1 MPNLVGEDTVDTAST
16 DGNCTYPAK
25 KLGGT
30 PTTSNTIK
38 IEGQV
43 LKTYDATSN
52 PDDVDGTKIN
62 PLIPA
67 PCQPGVRIITP
78 TVNKTVFMDGT
89 LPAVTGDEAAMFG
102 TARPLTGPYQHAN
115 IIIGSRIT

>member
-1 MPNLVGEDTVDTAST
+1 MPNLVGEDTVDTVST
-16 DGNCTYPAK
+16 DGNCLYEAK
-25 KLGGT
+25 ALGGT

-43 LKTYDATSN
+43 LKTYDATSS
-52 PDDVDGTKIN
+52 PDDVDGEKIN

-67 PCQPGVRIITP
+67 PCQPGTRIVTP
-78 TVNKTVFMDGT
+78 TVNKTVFMDGR